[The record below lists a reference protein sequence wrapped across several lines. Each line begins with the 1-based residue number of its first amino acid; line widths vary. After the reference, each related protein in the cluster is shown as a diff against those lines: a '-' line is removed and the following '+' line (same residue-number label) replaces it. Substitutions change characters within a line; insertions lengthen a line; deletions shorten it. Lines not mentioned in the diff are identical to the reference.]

1 MTKGKR
7 TLILIIALLLVF
19 AVAAPLA
26 VALSPVNN
34 QQNPLLF
41 VLSLRAQSSPQPPS
55 KQYTDVTWNNPTI
68 SNVNVSQNLNITL
81 NGNLTITGTGELH
94 LRHCILNVNNGTN
107 PVEYGVNVTTG
118 GELYINE
125 SSTITAINPSNSY
138 FFVVNG
144 STFQM
149 NDSLVEWCGH
159 SSGSWPDQ
167 QGFLVSADNTWIE
180 NNTIINGYRGLFLYQ
195 LDGGTILDNEAITN
209 TYTGFSVRECSNV
222 NLTNNTAT
230 SNTYAGFWL
239 EFSDDNNL
247 TGNTAVD
254 NSLYGGFYIYP
265 DSDNNNLTGN
275 YAVFN
280 SIGFRVWSST
290 GNNFTDNILT
300 YNDGYDFELVA
311 DANNN
316 TFTRNSIFEGNIGFF
331 VKNSQFNNFTNNIIM
346 YVEGNSSIN
355 LMSSDYNN
363 LTGNIVLNSNQYGF
377 YLDDSDGNILFD
389 NTVINST
396 SLSLAYNWTTN
407 SINNYFNTSVV
418 ANLLFVNVTESGGLP
433 LPGAEVLVVNNGE
446 QIYATPYFGGT
457 NSTTDSDGLTAVI
470 TVPYKI
476 FFTND
481 SLTEVTTNIT
491 VWYSTMFEVATFSS
505 NPRTVDMSTSHVENF
520 TVVSWQS
527 TPLKTML
534 PLLFLSG
541 MQGGVSPVIYAV
553 LGIAAVG
560 AVLAVVLFY
569 YFRRVKT

>member
-7 TLILIIALLLVF
+7 TLTLIIALLLVF

-26 VALSPVNN
+26 VTLSPVNN

-41 VLSLRAQSSPQPPS
+41 ALSLRAQSSPQPPS

-68 SNVNVSQNLNITL
+68 SDSNVSQNLNITL
-81 NGNLTITGTGELH
+81 NGNLTITGSGKLH

-125 SSTITAINPSNSY
+125 SSTITAINPSNPY

-167 QGFLVSADNTWIE
+167 KGFLVSADNTWIE

-195 LDGGTILDNEAITN
+195 LDGGTILNNEAITN
-209 TYTGFSVRECSNV
+209 SYTGFHLRDCSNV

-230 SNTYAGFWL
+230 SNGNAGFWV
-239 EFSDDNNL
+239 EYSDDNNL
-247 TGNTAVD
+247 TGNTAFD
-254 NSLYGGFYIYP
+254 NSVYGGFYIYP
-265 DSDNNNLTGN
+265 DSDNNTLMGN
-275 YAVFN
+275 SAIFN
-280 SIGFRVWSST
+280 SIGFRVWGSM
-290 GNNFTDNILT
+290 GNNFTDNILS
-300 YNDGYDFELVA
+300 YNDIYGFELVA
-311 DANNN
+311 NANNN
-316 TFTRNSIFEGNIGFF
+316 TFARNSIFEGYIGFF
-331 VKNSQFNNFTNNIIM
+331 VKNSQFNNFTGNIIM

-355 LMSSDYNN
+355 LWSSNYNN
-363 LTGNIVLNSNQYGF
+363 LTGNIVLNSNQYGV
-377 YLDDSDGNILFD
+377 YLDDSDGNNLFD
-389 NTVINST
+389 NTVINCT

-418 ANLLFVNVTESGGLP
+418 ANFLFVNVTESGGLP
-433 LPGAEVLVVNNGE
+433 FPGAEVLVVTNGE
-446 QIYATPYFGGT
+446 QIYATPYFGGIDPTT
-457 NSTTDSDGLTAVI
+457 NSGGVAVI
-470 TVPYKI
+470 IAPYNI
-476 FFTND
+476 FTGND
-481 SLTEVTTNIT
+481 SLTEVTTNVT
-491 VWYSTMFEVATFSS
+491 VWYSTMFKVATFSS
-505 NPRTVDMSTSHVENF
+505 NPRIVDMSTSHFENF
-520 TVVSWQS
+520 TVASWQA
-527 TPLKTML
+527 TPLQTML

-541 MQGGVSPVIYAV
+541 TQGGVSPAIYAV
-553 LGIAAVG
+553 LSIAAVG